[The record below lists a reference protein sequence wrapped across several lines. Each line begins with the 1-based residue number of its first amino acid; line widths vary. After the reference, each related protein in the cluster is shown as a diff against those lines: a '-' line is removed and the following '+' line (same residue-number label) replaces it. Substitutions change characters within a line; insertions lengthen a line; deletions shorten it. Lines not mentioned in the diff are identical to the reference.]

1 MKPPLLPSERL
12 RRLLRV
18 AKLDGMSILG
28 IAGAFALISGAAR
41 DVTGAV
47 IGLLVAAAGAIELH
61 GATLLRAANPR
72 GMRWLVGSQLYLLAV
87 MLTYCAVRLARPDIS
102 ALRPL
107 VTEELAEQVRQS
119 GMSVDQVLLELQ
131 RMVFFG
137 VAFVTLLYQ
146 GGMTIYYLRRRP
158 VVAAALLEDDTL

>member
-28 IAGAFALISGAAR
+28 VAGAFALISAAAR

-61 GATLLRAANPR
+61 GATLLRAANMK
-72 GMRWLVGSQLYLLAV
+72 GMRWLVSSQLYLMAV
-87 MLTYCAVRLARPDIS
+87 MMTYCAYGLVRPDIAS
-102 ALRPL
+102 WKQHLP
-107 VTEELAEQVRQS
+107 EEFA
-119 GMSVDQVLLELQ
+119 DQVQQAGMTVYEALLGFL
-131 RMVFFG
+131 RMVYIG
-137 VAFVTLLYQ
+137 VALVTLLYQ
-146 GGMTIYYLRRRP
+146 GGMTIYYLRRRA
-158 VVAAALLEDDTL
+158 VVAAALLEDDSL